1 MRNRILSWLLPAVLL
16 AACENPPRPGETA
29 ADSIVLQT
37 DTLPH
42 GFYEDSLASGAI
54 VRLTLTKSGEA
65 RLVTDYQNFT
75 PELIQIGSLQPLDSN
90 RLMVSLVKVG
100 SGDPVKDTMTLLWQ
114 RDTLVYTGN
123 AYGSEQMLLVAR
135 EKPAPVPKDLVV
147 WIKNQSECEVGP
159 GFGKS
164 ICYEV
169 QYGDRPVAPQA
180 PWENLSD
187 TITGFSFE
195 KGNLYKL
202 KITRSPRDTAT
213 RGFGPYVFRMKELM
227 EKVPQK

>member
-1 MRNRILSWLLPAVLL
+1 MPAVLL

-42 GFYEDSLASGAI
+42 GFYEDSPASGAI

-75 PELIQIGSLQPLDSN
+75 PELIQIGSLQSLDSN

-147 WIKNQSECEVGP
+147 WIKIKVNVRLGP
-159 GFGKS
+159 ASANPSVTRCNMATGRLPRRRPGK
-164 ICYEV
+164 IYRT
-169 QYGDRPVAPQA
+169 QLPAF
-180 PWENLSD
+180 LS
-187 TITGFSFE
+187 
-195 KGNLYKL
+195 K
-202 KITRSPRDTAT
+202 
-213 RGFGPYVFRMKELM
+213 KETCTS
-227 EKVPQK
+227 